1 MKNREPS
8 VHITRSTLYGLI
20 VKHIGV
26 DLGSCDEKAHEY
38 GGLNLLDRVDIIMK
52 EARSYSLDHRSIGGE
67 NKKVRNQAIRRASSN
82 IGDANLLADII
93 YSTRIKLKHI
103 GVSKIK
109 QTDAQ
114 WASVKE
120 LVPIVNE
127 FCQRFGFEPR
137 NGYIEFVTTGLK
149 LMAQAKR
156 VNYNFCANWLHQ
168 RVNWILDVYQSEK
181 EVKDDKYPVLTRELY
196 EYYTREILDRVGIS
210 NIHDKNPQEYI
221 WFVRARELAD
231 NLGVDYETFVQ
242 AQFYAL
248 EFCNGIPKIE
258 DLSNDKA
265 RQRVITYM
273 AKFNIVTRPKVDK
286 VNWDEFKK

>member
-1 MKNREPS
+1 
-8 VHITRSTLYGLI
+8 
-20 VKHIGV
+20 
-26 DLGSCDEKAHEY
+26 
-38 GGLNLLDRVDIIMK
+38 
-52 EARSYSLDHRSIGGE
+52 
-67 NKKVRNQAIRRASSN
+67 
-82 IGDANLLADII
+82 
-93 YSTRIKLKHI
+93 
-103 GVSKIK
+103 
-109 QTDAQ
+109 
-114 WASVKE
+114 
-120 LVPIVNE
+120 
-127 FCQRFGFEPR
+127 
-137 NGYIEFVTTGLK
+137 
-149 LMAQAKR
+149 MAQAKR

-210 NIHDKNPQEYI
+210 NTHDKNPQEYI